1 MKKNSSRKI
10 KIGDLIKY
18 NYLYSNEEPKIG
30 VVIKLKKDLNFDKI
44 IHVVTEN
51 QTLDMIP
58 YSIMEFKIIN
68 DDSK

>member
-1 MKKNSSRKI
+1 MKKNNSRKI
-10 KIGDLIKY
+10 KKGDLIKY